1 MVMARDDVVVPPV
14 KLILNAICDPDT
26 NSRALTVAEAL
37 VDQLG
42 VPVINDP
49 RLVRRMTRDAL
60 PRMLAGDPEVR
71 VPKTLRVRP
80 SGRTDVAAI
89 IERGEVV
96 PPFLVR
102 EAGTHGGTDLTLVE
116 SAAHLDALDR
126 FALDGREL
134 YLTEF
139 VDFRSP
145 DGLYRKYRVLLIDG
159 APHPRHM
166 VVAKTWNIHM
176 ADRDEVMPGSDYEH
190 EERAFLASFCED
202 RRPVLERI
210 AARMGPDFLG
220 VDFALD
226 DDGRIVVFESN
237 CCFRALLPPGV
248 QSRVSYHR
256 DADARLRRAFRD
268 LIRSRIR

>member
-1 MVMARDDVVVPPV
+1 MSP
-14 KLILNAICDPDT
+14 
-26 NSRALTVAEAL
+26 
-37 VDQLG
+37 
-42 VPVINDP
+42 
-49 RLVRRMTRDAL
+49 
-60 PRMLAGDPEVR
+60 AG
-71 VPKTLRVRP
+71 
-80 SGRTDVAAI
+80 
-89 IERGEVV
+89 
-96 PPFLVR
+96 
-102 EAGTHGGTDLTLVE
+102 
-116 SAAHLDALDR
+116 AH
-126 FALDGREL
+126 
-134 YLTEF
+134 
-139 VDFRSP
+139 V
-145 DGLYRKYRVLLIDG
+145 
-159 APHPRHM
+159 
-166 VVAKTWNIHM
+166 
-176 ADRDEVMPGSDYEH
+176 PGSDYEH